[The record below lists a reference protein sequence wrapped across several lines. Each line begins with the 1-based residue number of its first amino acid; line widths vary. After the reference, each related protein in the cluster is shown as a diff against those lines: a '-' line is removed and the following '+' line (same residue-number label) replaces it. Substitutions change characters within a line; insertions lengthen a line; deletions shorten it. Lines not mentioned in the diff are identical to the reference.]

1 MIYVGKVG
9 DGKFTSFY
17 HRMYGHGNGAHC
29 KKKWFNEVKK
39 FRFKSFPNITKQ
51 ELTLIERLMI
61 YINKQPK
68 YNDKLLIKSD
78 YKEIMD
84 KL

>member
-1 MIYVGKVG
+1 MVG
-9 DGKFTSFY
+9 DGKSTSFY
-17 HRMYGHGNGAHC
+17 HRMYAHGSGAHYERE
-29 KKKWFNEVKK
+29 WFNEVKK
-39 FRFKSFPNITKQ
+39 FRFKSFPNITKE